1 MQIRRLAEGDEE
13 AACRLIEQVKFV
25 IEEAPDVSLDPADMG
40 ALLAHDRAYLIAAY
54 VDDRPAWST
63 ATASPAS
70 MGPGR

>member
-1 MQIRRLAEGDEE
+1 MQIRRLVEGDEE
-13 AACRLIEQVKFV
+13 AACQLIEQVKFV
-25 IEEAPDVSLDPADMG
+25 IDEVADVSLDDADMRS
-40 ALLAHDRAYLIAAY
+40 LLADDRAYLIAAY